1 MSNAS
6 IVLSGVH
13 LELTDAIK
21 AYVTSKAER
30 LLRHNPRIIR
40 IDFELS
46 RPGSKDHAA
55 DFAVQAQIIIAGP
68 DIVASVESDDLYK
81 SVDLLVDKLDRAL
94 RRRHRY
100 DKVKRH
106 LGGDGWRAAA

>member
-13 LELTDAIK
+13 LDLTDAIK

-40 IDFELS
+40 IDFELA
-46 RPGSKDHAA
+46 RPGSKDHSA
-55 DFAVQAQIIIAGP
+55 DYAVQAQIVIAGP
-68 DIVASVESDDLYK
+68 DIVAKVESDDLYK

-100 DKVKRH
+100 DKVRRH
-106 LGGDGWRAAA
+106 LGGNGFREAA

>member
-40 IDFELS
+40 IDFELA
-46 RPGSKDHAA
+46 RGASKDHAA
-55 DFAVQAQIIIAGP
+55 DYAVQAQIVIAGP
-68 DIVASVESDDLYK
+68 DIVAKVESDDLYK

-106 LGGDGWRAAA
+106 LGGGGFREAA

>member
-13 LELTDAIK
+13 LDLTEAIK
-21 AYVTSKAER
+21 SYVTTKAER

-40 IDFELS
+40 IDFELA
-46 RPGSKDHAA
+46 RPGSRDHASDYA
-55 DFAVQAQIIIAGP
+55 AQAQIVIAGP
-68 DIVASVESDDLYK
+68 DIVAKVESDDLYK
-81 SVDLLVDKLDRAL
+81 SIDLLVDKLDRAL

-106 LGGDGWRAAA
+106 LGGEGWREAA

>member
-13 LELTDAIK
+13 LDLTEAIK
-21 AYVTSKAER
+21 AYVTAKADR

-40 IDFELS
+40 IAFELA
-46 RPGSKDHAA
+46 RPGSRDHSADYAA
-55 DFAVQAQIIIAGP
+55 QAQIVIAGP
-68 DIVASVESDDLYK
+68 DIVAKVESDDLYK
-81 SVDLLVDKLDRAL
+81 SIDLLVDKLDRSL

-106 LGGDGWRAAA
+106 LGGDGWREAA

>member
-30 LLRHNPRIIR
+30 LLRHNPRILR
-40 IDFELS
+40 IDFELERGGS
-46 RPGSKDHAA
+46 RDHAA
-55 DFAVQAQIIIAGP
+55 DFSAGAQIVIAGP
-68 DIVASVESDDLYK
+68 DIVAKVESDDLYK
-81 SVDLLVDKLDRAL
+81 SVDLLIDKLDRAL

-106 LGGDGWRAAA
+106 LGGGFRDAA

>member
-40 IDFELS
+40 LNFELA
-46 RPGSKDHAA
+46 RGGSKDHAA
-55 DFAVQAQIIIAGP
+55 DFTVQAQIVIAGP

-81 SVDLLVDKLDRAL
+81 SVDLLIDKLDRAL

-106 LGGDGWRAAA
+106 LGGDGWREAA